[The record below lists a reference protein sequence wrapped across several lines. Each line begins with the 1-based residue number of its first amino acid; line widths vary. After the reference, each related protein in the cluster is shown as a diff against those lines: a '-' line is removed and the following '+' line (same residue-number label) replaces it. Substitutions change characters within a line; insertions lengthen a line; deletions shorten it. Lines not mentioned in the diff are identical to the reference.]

1 MKLHQKFKINFPNL
15 KKKVGKRNGKKT
27 IAPTP
32 QINKDNAL
40 YTRTISDFIYRIK
53 FTLYPRLLQNS
64 KFTTCIYSTMYMLM
78 TFFELFTRNFAGQRK
93 KYLECILYAS
103 MTTSTFTWYNNLLKI
118 WFICLPIQLKLYVWT
133 YIRHR

>member
-40 YTRTISDFIYRIK
+40 YTRTISDFIHRIK
-53 FTLYPRLLQNS
+53 FTSYATLDHIFYPRLLQNS
-64 KFTTCIYSTMYMLM
+64 LHACIYSTMYMLK
-78 TFFELFTRNFAGQRK
+78 TFFGFLFIRNFAGQLK
-93 KYLECILYAS
+93 K
-103 MTTSTFTWYNNLLKI
+103 TTTLNVLGWG
-118 WFICLPIQLKLYVWT
+118 P
-133 YIRHR
+133 